1 MKAIVISAVW
11 CPSCLIMIGRY
22 HDLHNKFADI
32 EFVEY
37 DFDIDKDAVSQYKV
51 WKTLPVLILI
61 NNEREVARLIGEKSL
76 KEMITVIEGLRHD

>member
-22 HDLHNKFADI
+22 HELHSQFSQI

-37 DFDIDKDAVSQYKV
+37 DFDVDKDAVSK
-51 WKTLPVLILI
+51 
-61 NNEREVARLIGEKSL
+61 
-76 KEMITVIEGLRHD
+76 